1 MRGRASPYYGK
12 IQVQTIAP
20 EAHRIWLTRDEEP
33 PNTEPFGMS
42 CFFETDPIEDVRK
55 DYVRRLLEIPNFN
68 EDEVFVLRCRFV
80 EDMTLKETA
89 EELRGVCQE
98 RVRQIEARALRKLR
112 SAHQRLNGGN
122 WRWRETWAD

>member
-1 MRGRASPYYGK
+1 MRGRRPPYYGK

-20 EAHRIWLTRDEEP
+20 EAYRIWLTRDEEP

-80 EDMTLKETA
+80 DGMTLKEIA
-89 EELRGVCQE
+89 DELRGVCQE

-112 SAHQRLNGGN
+112 GAHKRLNVGN
-122 WRWRETWAD
+122 WRWHEKWAD